1 LDELE
6 TSENDMAGGCVELM
20 SELKNKPI
28 SYILRRS
35 QMAAVQE
42 SGVKL
47 DLGLLLKGLAKPSCS
62 LIIDSRLSRTIQR
75 IDLVHKLCSSVNH
88 PQFVDAM
95 AARLEQLQSEKE
107 RAYMMSASSWLSK
120 EVAKVDRI
128 NQYATLRRACASY
141 IEDRL
146 APLFAFLLS
155 QVDAYSNLD
164 TLYNAYRTDCQ
175 WKVQLWLRI
184 LQDKSLLKLE
194 YDDMR

>member
-1 LDELE
+1 MD
-6 TSENDMAGGCVELM
+6 
-20 SELKNKPI
+20 
-28 SYILRRS
+28 
-35 QMAAVQE
+35 
-42 SGVKL
+42 
-47 DLGLLLKGLAKPSCS
+47 
-62 LIIDSRLSRTIQR
+62 
-75 IDLVHKLCSSVNH
+75 H

-95 AARLEQLQSEKE
+95 TARLEQLQSEKE
-107 RAYMMSASSWLSK
+107 RAYMMSASLWLSK